1 MAEAKRVKIIDVIVM
16 PSAEPTRLGKK
27 DAVVTYQDEVMR
39 VRVVTI
45 PYEELAGKTEEE
57 QLKKIAE
64 VIRAQEAERTR
75 FIGRELTL

>member
-1 MAEAKRVKIIDVIVM
+1 MAEAKRVKIVDMIVM

-57 QLKKIAE
+57 QLRKITE
-64 VIRAQEAERTR
+64 VIKAQEAERTR
-75 FIGRELTL
+75 FIGKELAL

>member
-45 PYEELAGKTEEE
+45 PYEELAGKSEEE
-57 QLKKIAE
+57 QLAKIASA
-64 VIRAQEAERTR
+64 IKAQEAERTR
-75 FIGRELTL
+75 FIGKELAL